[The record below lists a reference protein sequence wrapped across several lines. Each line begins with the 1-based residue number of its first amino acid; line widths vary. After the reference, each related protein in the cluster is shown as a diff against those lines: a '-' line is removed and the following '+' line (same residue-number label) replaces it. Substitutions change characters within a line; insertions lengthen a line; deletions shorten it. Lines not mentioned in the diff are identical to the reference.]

1 MTFIELENIMHSR
14 GISSL
19 AEIARALNTTPQ
31 AVSNWKARD
40 QIPHHIV
47 ATLNKIPIVDS
58 LESSGF
64 SGISSPKVNINSQ
77 QYVEENTLSISDILL
92 TLAEQLKVIILT
104 TFVSVFLTF
113 TYVQFIKTP
122 LYVSWATVLLPEN
135 KIGNLGGLAGLASQF
150 GVNIPMES
158 SADLSSPSLYPEL
171 LGSRTFAEKIFF
183 TNSGAESVEC
193 AIKMAR
199 KYFYEKGFKKK
210 NRIITL
216 KGSFHGRTLGTIA
229 AAGDKKL
236 TNGFGPV
243 LRGFDQ
249 VTAGDLTELQDC
261 INERTAAILIE
272 PIQGEGG
279 IQIPNDDYLSQL
291 RQICNDNYRMN
302 IFTCQ
307 NISKIILLLKIFTNL
322 YL

>member
-1 MTFIELENIMHSR
+1 ICDYIAFIAFFISYNYGFIKTVELMTFIELENIMHSR

-150 GVNIPMES
+150 GVN
-158 SADLSSPSLYPEL
+158 
-171 LGSRTFAEKIFF
+171 
-183 TNSGAESVEC
+183 
-193 AIKMAR
+193 
-199 KYFYEKGFKKK
+199 
-210 NRIITL
+210 
-216 KGSFHGRTLGTIA
+216 
-229 AAGDKKL
+229 
-236 TNGFGPV
+236 
-243 LRGFDQ
+243 
-249 VTAGDLTELQDC
+249 
-261 INERTAAILIE
+261 
-272 PIQGEGG
+272 
-279 IQIPNDDYLSQL
+279 
-291 RQICNDNYRMN
+291 
-302 IFTCQ
+302 
-307 NISKIILLLKIFTNL
+307 
-322 YL
+322 